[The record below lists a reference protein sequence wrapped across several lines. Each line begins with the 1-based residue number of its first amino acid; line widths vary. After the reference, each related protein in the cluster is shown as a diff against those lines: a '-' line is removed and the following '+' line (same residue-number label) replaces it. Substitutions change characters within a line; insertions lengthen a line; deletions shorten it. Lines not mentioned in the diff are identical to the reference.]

1 MKKIFLATLFLTAFF
16 GLVSCSSDDDS
27 NQNST
32 TFKINGVTYTLSPTQ
47 GITYLAM
54 SNTFEIDE
62 TTYDRVS
69 IIINGFNGVTNVG
82 VVTFDLFM
90 LPGQSIAGDYQ
101 ISIDEN
107 EDVVSDFEQIL
118 LSQQRACMG
127 WTSAVSASSMDI
139 QNSIGGNAP
148 TGTVKI
154 ISNGGNNYTIQYNG
168 NFKKLIDLTAIPV
181 EMNITGTINLN

>member
-1 MKKIFLATLFLTAFF
+1 MKKIFLASLFLTAFF
-16 GLVSCSSDDDS
+16 GLVSCSSDGDS
-27 NQNST
+27 SQNST
-32 TFKINGVTYTLSPTQ
+32 TFKINGVTYTLPPTQ

-107 EDVVSDFEQIL
+107 EDVTSDFEQIL

-127 WTSAVSASSMDI
+127 WTSGVSASSMDI

-148 TGTVKI
+148 TGSVKI

-168 NFKKLIDLTAIPV
+168 NFKKLLDLTAIPV
-181 EMNITGTINLN
+181 EVNLTGTINLN